1 LSRGDLVLFGT
12 AILLYG
18 TCVLLVLV
26 SPIPK
31 AQLAGVI
38 LFWPAT
44 VFLGRTWIRR
54 ANRMRNWIWWQ
65 NEMKSWVL
73 RY

>member
-1 LSRGDLVLFGT
+1 MKVKIVHPAFRPLSRGDLVLLGT

-18 TCVLLVLV
+18 TCVLLVLF
-26 SPIPK
+26 SPFPK

-44 VFLGRTWIRR
+44 VLLGTAWIRR
-54 ANRMRNWIWWQ
+54 ANRMRNRI
-65 NEMKSWVL
+65 
-73 RY
+73 